1 MLNHTAA
8 FLASFPEEELGDI
21 EQKGMLDGVEYS
33 PLEIAR
39 REHKTEVVAVLER
52 FLVNP
57 AQTRHELR
65 VKLGVLDE
73 LAAQVFALTIFLCED
88 LLQIKPISTTN
99 PAAAAAIR
107 FFTLVKRL
115 PMELQMIL
123 CHRVVGSAKEAFL
136 SRDSDAAFNSLAS
149 VLLCQPQ

>member
-1 MLNHTAA
+1 M
-8 FLASFPEEELGDI
+8 DC
-21 EQKGMLDGVEYS
+21 
-33 PLEIAR
+33 
-39 REHKTEVVAVLER
+39 
-52 FLVNP
+52 
-57 AQTRHELR
+57 
-65 VKLGVLDE
+65 VKLGLLDE
-73 LAAQVFALTIFLCED
+73 LAAEVFALTVFLCD
-88 LLQIKPISTTN
+88 NLLQLQPALDAAVAST
-99 PAAAAAIR
+99 PAAVSSAAAAAIR